1 MHKIKRFVD
10 TFQRNRV
17 GDKRFELNLLY
28 LDRSYL
34 LALRLPP
41 RLTMTMNEMALFV
54 APRTQGIQAASHL
67 AEAIS
72 TVSLRVVFVC
82 PANACYIF
90 NRSES
95 SLWISVV
102 LLKLSSC

>member
-1 MHKIKRFVD
+1 MHKIKRFVAIA
-10 TFQRNRV
+10 QWHRA

-41 RLTMTMNEMALFV
+41 RLTMTVHRMTLFV
-54 APRTQGIQAASHL
+54 APRAKGIQAAGHL

-72 TVSLRVVFVC
+72 TVSKRVVFVC
-82 PANACYIF
+82 LANACYIF
-90 NRSES
+90 NRSEN
-95 SLWISVV
+95 SLWISVI